1 MICIYIRLSLD
12 PFVDY
17 LRINIMLIFHGKL
30 ENYQRMSLHQLVTD
44 TFLGRG
50 LTLWS
55 FSTEDKNQ
63 LVGPLGIPLNH
74 TATSHIF
81 V

>member
-1 MICIYIRLSLD
+1 MNHLYLSKIIFIYMICIYIRLSLD

-50 LTLWS
+50 LTL
-55 FSTEDKNQ
+55 
-63 LVGPLGIPLNH
+63 
-74 TATSHIF
+74 
-81 V
+81 